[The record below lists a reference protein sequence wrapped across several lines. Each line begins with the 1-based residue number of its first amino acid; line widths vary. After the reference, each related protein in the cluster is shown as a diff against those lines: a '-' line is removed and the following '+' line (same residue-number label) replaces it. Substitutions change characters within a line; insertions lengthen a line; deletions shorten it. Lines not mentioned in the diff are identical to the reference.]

1 MMVRPLP
8 PICTALGIAWGIA
21 WGGIVSG
28 QQNTHSIAPLVSF
41 FESGVLCAS
50 DTGVTRE
57 ALDTVAGTTHVIDE
71 APPFVSNAHIV
82 PAVIG
87 IGFGVKSGLDTPAA
101 LDDVLIAVTHP
112 PFAGSGTTQQSYLS
126 HIGPDTDPSI
136 NFYQFDYGYELA
148 LGEWTMSASFDGYT
162 LWETSFVVVAP
173 ADLPEL
179 AGVCGY
185 QDLIG

>member
-1 MMVRPLP
+1 MMRRPLP
-8 PICTALGIAWGIA
+8 LIFTALSIAWGSV
-21 WGGIVSG
+21 VSG
-28 QQNTHSIAPLVSF
+28 QQNAQTIAPLVSF

-57 ALDTVAGTTHVIDE
+57 APDTVAGTTHVIE
-71 APPFVSNAHIV
+71 HAPPFVSNNHIV

-87 IGFGVKSGLDTPAA
+87 IGFGVKSGIDAPVA
-101 LDDVLIAVTHP
+101 LNDVLISVTHP
-112 PFAGSGTTQQSYLS
+112 PFAGSGTTQQSYS
-126 HIGPDTDPSI
+126 SYIGPGTDPSI

-179 AGVCGY
+179 ASVCGY